1 MRIIVADDSVLF
13 REGLVRVLEG
23 AGFEVV
29 GQASNIDE
37 LDGLMASADASLVIL
52 DIRMPP
58 TQTDEGL
65 VAAKRIRRQHPE
77 IGVLMLSQYVESHH
91 ALDLLSQSPDHVG
104 YLLKDRFADLGEFV
118 DAVRR
123 VGNGGSA
130 IDPLV
135 VSQLLGRKRSHDLI
149 EGLTSR
155 ERSVLALMAE
165 GRSNDAIASDL
176 KISAK
181 TLEAH
186 IGTIYSKLGLE
197 PAVSDHRRVL
207 AVLDYLRS
215 V

>member
-1 MRIIVADDSVLF
+1 MRVIVADDSVLF
-13 REGLVRVLEG
+13 REGLARVLEG

-29 GQASNIDE
+29 GQASNPDE
-37 LDGLMASADASLVIL
+37 LDRLVAEEKASLVIL

-65 VAAKRIRRQHPE
+65 IAAKKIRRQHPE
-77 IGVLMLSQYVESHH
+77 MGVLLLSQYVESHH
-91 ALDLLSQSPDHVG
+91 AMELLGQSPDRVG
-104 YLLKDRFADLGEFV
+104 YLLKDRFADLDEFI

-130 IDPLV
+130 VDPRV
-135 VSQLLGRKRSHDLI
+135 VSQLLGRKRSRDLI
-149 EGLTSR
+149 EDLTDR

-165 GRSNDAIASDL
+165 GRSNEAIASGL
-176 KISAK
+176 NISPK

-197 PAVSDHRRVL
+197 PAVADHRRVL
-207 AVLDYLRS
+207 AVLNYLRS
-215 V
+215 S

>member
-1 MRIIVADDSVLF
+1 LRIIVADDSVLF
-13 REGLVRVLEG
+13 REGLARVLEG

-29 GQASNIDE
+29 GQASNSDE
-37 LDGLMASADASLVIL
+37 LDRLVAEARASLVIL

-65 VAAKRIRRQHPE
+65 VAAKKIRREHPE
-77 IGVLMLSQYVESHH
+77 MGVLLLSQYVESHH
-91 ALDLLSQSPDHVG
+91 AMELLSQSPDRVG
-104 YLLKDRFADLGEFV
+104 YLLKDRFADLEEFI

-130 IDPLV
+130 VDPRV
-135 VSQLLGRKRSHDLI
+135 VSQLLGRKRSRDLI
-149 EGLTSR
+149 EDLTDR

-165 GRSNDAIASDL
+165 GRSNEAIASGL
-176 KISAK
+176 KISPK

-197 PAVSDHRRVL
+197 PAVADHRRVL
-207 AVLDYLRS
+207 AVLNYLRS
-215 V
+215 S

>member
-1 MRIIVADDSVLF
+1 MRVIVADDSVLF
-13 REGLVRVLEG
+13 REGLTRVLESG
-23 AGFEVV
+23 GFEVV
-29 GQASNIDE
+29 GQASNADE
-37 LDGLMASADASLVIL
+37 LDRLVASANASLVIL

-77 IGVLMLSQYVESHH
+77 MGVLMLSQYVESHH
-91 ALDLLSQSPDHVG
+91 ALDLLGQSPDRVG
-104 YLLKDRFADLGEFV
+104 YLLKDRFADLDEFL

-130 IDPLV
+130 VDPLV
-135 VSQLLGRKRSHDLI
+135 VSQLLGRKRAHDLI
-149 EGLTSR
+149 EDLTGR

-165 GRSNDAIASDL
+165 GRSNDAIASAL
-176 KISAK
+176 KISPK

-197 PAVSDHRRVL
+197 PAGGDHRRVL
-207 AVLDYLRS
+207 AVLNYLRS
-215 V
+215 S

>member
-1 MRIIVADDSVLF
+1 M
-13 REGLVRVLEG
+13 LEA

-29 GQASNIDE
+29 GQASNTDE
-37 LDGLMASADASLVIL
+37 LDRLVESENVSLVIL

-91 ALDLLSQSPDHVG
+91 AIDLLGQSPDRVG
-104 YLLKDRFADLGEFV
+104 YLLKDRFADVGEFI

-123 VGNGGSA
+123 VGSGGSA
-130 IDPLV
+130 VDPLV
-135 VSQLLGRKRSHDLI
+135 VSQWLGRKRSRDLI
-149 EGLTSR
+149 EDLTDR
-155 ERSVLALMAE
+155 ERSVLSLMAE
-165 GRSNDAIASDL
+165 GRSNDAIASAL
-176 KISAK
+176 KISPK

-197 PAVSDHRRVL
+197 PAGADHRRVL
-207 AVLDYLRS
+207 AVLNYLRS
-215 V
+215 S

>member
-1 MRIIVADDSVLF
+1 MRVIVADDSVLF
-13 REGLVRVLEG
+13 REGLARVLEG

-37 LDGLMASADASLVIL
+37 LDRILAGEQAAAVIL

-65 VAAKRIRRQHPE
+65 VAAKRIRRTHPE
-77 IGVLMLSQYVESHH
+77 MGVLLLSQYVESHH
-91 ALDLLSQSPDHVG
+91 ALDLLAESPNHVG
-104 YLLKDRFADLGEFV
+104 YLLKDRVADIGEFLE
-118 DAVRR
+118 AVRR

-130 IDPLV
+130 VDPQV
-135 VSQLLGRKRSHDLI
+135 VSQLLGRKRSRDLVDQLTDR
-149 EGLTSR
+149 EKKVLGLI
-155 ERSVLALMAE
+155 AE
-165 GRSNDAIASDL
+165 GRSNEAIASAL
-176 KISAK
+176 NISPK

-207 AVLDYLRS
+207 AVLNYLRS
-215 V
+215 A

>member
-1 MRIIVADDSVLF
+1 LRVIVADDSVLF
-13 REGLVRVLEG
+13 REGLARVLEG

-37 LDGLMASADASLVIL
+37 LDRILAGEQAAAVIL

-65 VAAKRIRRQHPE
+65 VAAKRIRRTHPE
-77 IGVLMLSQYVESHH
+77 MGVLLLSQYVESHH
-91 ALDLLSQSPDHVG
+91 ALDLLAESPNHVG
-104 YLLKDRFADLGEFV
+104 YLLKDRVADIGEFLE
-118 DAVRR
+118 AVRR

-130 IDPLV
+130 VDPQV
-135 VSQLLGRKRSHDLI
+135 VSQLLGRKRSRDLVDQLTDR
-149 EGLTSR
+149 EKKVLGLI
-155 ERSVLALMAE
+155 AE
-165 GRSNDAIASDL
+165 GRSNEAIASAL
-176 KISAK
+176 NISPK

-207 AVLDYLRS
+207 AVLNYLRS
-215 V
+215 A

>member
-1 MRIIVADDSVLF
+1 MRVIVADDSVLF
-13 REGLVRVLEG
+13 REGLTRVLESG
-23 AGFEVV
+23 GFEVV
-29 GQASNIDE
+29 GQASNADD
-37 LDGLMASADASLVIL
+37 LDRLVASANASLVIL
-52 DIRMPP
+52 DVRMPP

-91 ALDLLSQSPDHVG
+91 ALDLLGQSPDRVG
-104 YLLKDRFADLGEFV
+104 YLLKDRFADLDEFL

-130 IDPLV
+130 VDPLV
-135 VSQLLGRKRSHDLI
+135 VSQLLGRKRAHDLI
-149 EGLTSR
+149 EDLTGR

-165 GRSNDAIASDL
+165 GRSNDAIASAL
-176 KISAK
+176 KISPK

-197 PAVSDHRRVL
+197 PAGGDHRRVL
-207 AVLDYLRS
+207 AVLNYLRS
-215 V
+215 S

>member
-1 MRIIVADDSVLF
+1 MRVIVADDSVLF
-13 REGLVRVLEG
+13 REGLTRVLESG
-23 AGFEVV
+23 GFEVV
-29 GQASNIDE
+29 GQASNADE
-37 LDGLMASADASLVIL
+37 LDRLVASANASLVIL

-77 IGVLMLSQYVESHH
+77 IGVLMLSQYIESHH
-91 ALDLLSQSPDHVG
+91 ALELLAQSPDRVG
-104 YLLKDRFADLGEFV
+104 YLLKDRFADLSEFL

-130 IDPLV
+130 VDPLV

-149 EGLTSR
+149 EDLTDR
-155 ERSVLALMAE
+155 ERSVLSLMAE
-165 GRSNDAIASDL
+165 GRSNDAIASAL
-176 KISAK
+176 KISPK

-197 PAVSDHRRVL
+197 PAGGDHRRVL
-207 AVLDYLRS
+207 AVLNYLRS
-215 V
+215 S